1 MLYRLQ
7 ANGASYSSRQTF
19 TDVNTS
25 AYYADAVGYASYAG
39 ITNGKTN
46 STFAPNDTVTRGE
59 AATFIGRAVYGDAG
73 FYFGTPATV
82 TPAP

>member
-59 AATFIGRAVYGDAG
+59 AATFIGRAVYSDAG
-73 FYFGTPATV
+73 FYFGTPASV
-82 TPAP
+82 S